1 MKRKTEETQ
10 NQKIDSVNNKQNK
23 GYISINWGRQGGVIL
38 GYIIV
43 LLGFYGIIANL
54 VMVNEYGKWI
64 SYLDPSMDRTILIW
78 PYKTYLQTFLL
89 PVLFLF
95 LICFLLT
102 YKEDIPLYG
111 IKASIW
117 IIPAIVIEGFLFYW
131 LMFGISTEP
140 FILQFVRVEGYLN
153 VLLLF
158 VINIS
163 GSFSGMKLKQ
173 YVSKKKEI

>member
-1 MKRKTEETQ
+1 MRKTKEKQ
-10 NQKIDSVNNKQNK
+10 YQRSDPVNNKQNK
-23 GYISINWGRQGGVIL
+23 GQISINWGRQGGVII
-38 GYIIV
+38 GYIAV

-54 VMVNEYGKWI
+54 LMVDKYGKWI
-64 SYLDPSMDRTILIW
+64 SYLDPRMDNTILIW

-117 IIPAIVIEGFLFYW
+117 LIPVIVAEGFLFHW
-131 LMFGISTEP
+131 LMFGLSTEP
-140 FILQFVRVEGYLN
+140 FLLQFARVEGYLN
-153 VLLLF
+153 VFLLF
-158 VINIS
+158 IVTIS
-163 GSFSGMKLKQ
+163 GSFSGMKIKQ
-173 YVSKKKEI
+173 YATKKKEL

>member
-1 MKRKTEETQ
+1 MRKTKEKQ
-10 NQKIDSVNNKQNK
+10 YQKSDTVNIKQNK

-38 GYIIV
+38 AYIAV

-54 VMVNEYGKWI
+54 VMVGEYGRWI
-64 SYLDPSMDRTILIW
+64 SYLDPRMDRTILIW
-78 PYKTYLQTFLL
+78 PYKTYLQTFFL

-117 IIPAIVIEGFLFYW
+117 MVPVIVVEGFIFYW
-131 LMFGISTEP
+131 LMFGLSIDP
-140 FILQFVRVEGYLN
+140 FLLQFTRVEGYLN
-153 VLLLF
+153 VFLLF
-158 VINIS
+158 IVCFS
-163 GSFSGMKLKQ
+163 GSFIGMKIKQ
-173 YVSKKKEI
+173 IVSKKKEL